1 MKVILQAD
9 VKKLGVRG
17 DIVEVS
23 DGYGRNYLLPRKLA
37 VEANV
42 ANLNTAK
49 VTAENKARKLQQEA
63 DEAKLLG
70 AQLEKISVQIPVKLG
85 KDGKLFGSV
94 GGSDVAKALKK
105 NHSLNV
111 DKRKISIVGEVT
123 GVGIFDAVIKLHP
136 EVTTKIKVE
145 VVAN

>member
-9 VKKLGVRG
+9 VKKVGAKG
-17 DIVEVS
+17 DIVEVA

-37 VEANV
+37 VDATV

-49 VTAENKARKLQQEA
+49 VNAENKARKLQKEA

-70 AQLEKISVQIPVKLG
+70 AQLEKISVKIPVKLG

-94 GGSDVAKALKK
+94 GGSDVAKALQQ
-105 NHSLNV
+105 NHALNV
-111 DKRKISIVGEVT
+111 DKRKISVLGEVT
-123 GVGIFDAVIKLHP
+123 GVGVFDAVIKLHP

-145 VVAN
+145 VVEG

>member
-1 MKVILQAD
+1 MKVILQED
-9 VKKLGVRG
+9 VKKVGAKGEV
-17 DIVEVS
+17 VEVS

-49 VTAENKARKLQQEA
+49 VKAENKARKARQEA

-70 AQLEKISVQIPVKLG
+70 AQLEKISVKIPVRLG

-94 GGSDVAKALKK
+94 GGSDVAKALKE

-111 DKRKISIVGEVT
+111 DKRKISIAGEVT
-123 GVGIFDAVIKLHP
+123 GVGVYDAVIKLHP
-136 EVTTKIKVE
+136 EVATKIKIE
-145 VVAN
+145 VVEG

>member
-9 VKKLGVRG
+9 VKKVGAKG
-17 DIVEVS
+17 DVVEVS

-37 VEANV
+37 VEANT

-49 VTAENKARKLQQEA
+49 VRAENKARKAQQEA

-70 AQLEKISVQIPVKLG
+70 AQLEKISVKVPVRIG

-94 GGSDVAKALKK
+94 SGSDVAKALKES
-105 NHSLNV
+105 HSLNV
-111 DKRKISIVGEVT
+111 DKRKISIQGDVT
-123 GVGIFDAVIKLHP
+123 GVGVYDAVIKLHA

-145 VVAN
+145 VVAS

>member
-1 MKVILQAD
+1 MKVILQED
-9 VKKLGVRG
+9 VKKVGSKG
-17 DIVEVS
+17 DVVEVS

-37 VEANV
+37 VEANA

-49 VTAENKARKLQQEA
+49 VKSENKARKLRQEA

-70 AQLEKISVQIPVKLG
+70 AQLEKISVRIPVKVG

-94 GGSDVAKALKK
+94 GGGDVAKALKE
-105 NHSLNV
+105 NHGLNV
-111 DKRKISIVGEVT
+111 DKRKIAIQGDVT
-123 GVGIFDAVIKLHP
+123 GAGLYEAVIKLHP

-145 VVAN
+145 IVTA

>member
-1 MKVILQAD
+1 MKVILQED
-9 VKKLGVRG
+9 VKKVGLKG
-17 DIVEVS
+17 DVVEVS
-23 DGYGRNYLLPRKLA
+23 DGYGRNYLLPKKLA

-42 ANLNTAK
+42 ANLNSAK
-49 VTAENKARKLQQEA
+49 VKAENKARKLQQET

-70 AQLEKISVQIPVKLG
+70 AQLEKISVKIPVRIG

-94 GGSDVAKALKK
+94 GGSDVAKALKE

-111 DKRKISIVGEVT
+111 DKRKISVLGNVT
-123 GVGIFDAVIKLHP
+123 GAGLYDAVIKLHP

-145 VVAN
+145 VVEG

>member
-1 MKVILQAD
+1 MKVILQED
-9 VKKLGVRG
+9 VKKVGAKGEV
-17 DIVEVS
+17 VEVS

-37 VEANV
+37 VEASV

-49 VTAENKARKLQQEA
+49 VKAENKARKARQEA

-70 AQLEKISVQIPVKLG
+70 AQLEKISVKIPVRLG

-94 GGSDVAKALKK
+94 GGSDVAKALKE

-111 DKRKISIVGEVT
+111 DKRKISIAGEVT
-123 GVGIFDAVIKLHP
+123 GVGVYDAVIKLHP
-136 EVTTKIKVE
+136 EVSTKIKIE
-145 VVAN
+145 VVEG

>member
-1 MKVILQAD
+1 MKVILQED
-9 VKKLGVRG
+9 VKKVGAKGEV
-17 DIVEVS
+17 VEVS

-37 VEANV
+37 VEANA

-49 VTAENKARKLQQEA
+49 VKAENKARKARQEA

-70 AQLEKISVQIPVKLG
+70 AQLEKLSVKIPVKIG

-94 GGSDVAKALKK
+94 SGSDVAKVLKE

-111 DKRKISIVGEVT
+111 DKRKISVVGEVT
-123 GVGIFDAVIKLHP
+123 GAGIYDAVIKLHP
-136 EVTTKIKVE
+136 EVTTKIKLEIVE
-145 VVAN
+145 G

>member
-1 MKVILQAD
+1 MKVILQED
-9 VKKLGVRG
+9 VKKVGVKG
-17 DIVEVS
+17 DVVEVS

-42 ANLNTAK
+42 ANLNSAK
-49 VTAENKARKLQQEA
+49 VKAENKARKSRQEA

-70 AQLEKISVQIPVKLG
+70 AQLEKISVKIPVRLG

-94 GGSDVAKALKK
+94 GGSDVAKALKE

-111 DKRKISIVGEVT
+111 DKRKIAIQGDVT
-123 GVGIFDAVIKLHP
+123 GTGVYEAVIKLHP

-145 VVAN
+145 VVEG

>member
-9 VKKLGVRG
+9 VKKVGAKG
-17 DIVEVS
+17 DVVEVS

-37 VEANV
+37 VEANA
-42 ANLNTAK
+42 ANLNSAK
-49 VTAENKARKLQQEA
+49 VNAENKARKAQQEA

-70 AQLEKISVQIPVKLG
+70 AQLEKISVKIPVRVG

-94 GGSDVAKALKK
+94 GGSDVAKALKE

-111 DKRKISIVGEVT
+111 DKRKISVQGDVT
-123 GVGIFDAVIKLHP
+123 GAGVYEAIIKLHP

-145 VVAN
+145 VIEG

>member
-1 MKVILQAD
+1 MKVILQED
-9 VKKLGVRG
+9 VKKVGAKGEV
-17 DIVEVS
+17 VEVS

-42 ANLNTAK
+42 ANLNSAK
-49 VTAENKARKLQQEA
+49 VKAENKARRARQEA

-70 AQLEKISVQIPVKLG
+70 AQLEKISVKIPVRLG

-94 GGSDVAKALKK
+94 GGSDVAKALKE
-105 NHSLNV
+105 NHALNV
-111 DKRKISIVGEVT
+111 DKRKIAIQGDVT
-123 GVGIFDAVIKLHP
+123 GTGVYDAIIKLHP

-145 VVAN
+145 VVEG

>member
-1 MKVILQAD
+1 MKVILQED
-9 VKKLGVRG
+9 IKKLGAKG

-49 VTAENKARKLQQEA
+49 VNAENKARKLQREA

-70 AQLEKISVQIPVKLG
+70 AQLEKISVKIPVKLG

-94 GGSDVAKALKK
+94 SGSDIAKALKA
-105 NHSLNV
+105 NHALNV
-111 DKRKISIVGEVT
+111 DKRKISIQGDVSGP
-123 GVGIFDAVIKLHP
+123 GLFDAVIKLHP
-136 EVTTKIKVE
+136 EVTAKIKVE
-145 VVAN
+145 VVEG

>member
-1 MKVILQAD
+1 MKVILQED
-9 VKKLGVRG
+9 VKKVGAKG

-37 VEANV
+37 VEANT

-49 VTAENKARKLQQEA
+49 VKAENKARKLQKEA

-70 AQLEKISVQIPVKLG
+70 AQLEKISVTIPVKVG

-94 GGSDVAKALKK
+94 GGADVAKVLKDS
-105 NHSLNV
+105 HGLNV
-111 DKRKISIVGEVT
+111 DKRKISIQGDVT
-123 GVGIFDAVIKLHP
+123 GAGLYEAVLKLHP

-145 VVAN
+145 IVEG

>member
-1 MKVILQAD
+1 MKVILQED
-9 VKKLGVRG
+9 VKKVGAKGEV
-17 DIVEVS
+17 VEVS

-37 VEANV
+37 VEANA

-49 VTAENKARKLQQEA
+49 VKAESKARKAQQEA

-70 AQLEKISVQIPVKLG
+70 AQLEKISVKIPVRIG

-94 GGSDVAKALKK
+94 GGSDVAKALKE

-111 DKRKISIVGEVT
+111 DKRKISIPGEVT
-123 GVGIFDAVIKLHP
+123 GAGVYDALIKLHP
-136 EVTTKIKVE
+136 EVATKIKIE
-145 VVAN
+145 VVEG

>member
-9 VKKLGVRG
+9 VKKVGAKG

-37 VEANV
+37 VEANE

-49 VTAENKARKLQQEA
+49 VRAENKARRAQQEA

-70 AQLEKISVQIPVKLG
+70 AQLEKIAVKIPVRLG

-94 GGSDVAKALKK
+94 GGSDVAKALKEM
-105 NHSLNV
+105 HSLNV
-111 DKRKISIVGEVT
+111 DKRKITVQGEVT
-123 GVGIFDAVIKLHP
+123 GTGFYDAVIKLHP
-136 EVTTKIKVE
+136 EVTTTIKVE
-145 VVAN
+145 VIAG